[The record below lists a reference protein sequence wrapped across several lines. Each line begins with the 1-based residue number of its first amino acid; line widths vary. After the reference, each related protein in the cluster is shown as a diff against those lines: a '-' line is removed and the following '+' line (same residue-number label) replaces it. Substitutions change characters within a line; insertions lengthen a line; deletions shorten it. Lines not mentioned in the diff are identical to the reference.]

1 MKGDNI
7 TLNREQVSDILKAL
21 TGIANLLKG
30 FAPKSGNASEL
41 YAVMSNNAVIQT
53 ILAGMPRAT
62 SN

>member
-1 MKGDNI
+1 MTSDSI

-21 TGIANLLKG
+21 TGITNMLKG

-41 YAVMSNNAVIQT
+41 YAVMSNVAAIQT

-62 SN
+62 PN